1 MKTMYE
7 AEQMSKQKLQAEMD
21 RLNGDYSKKVN
32 DIEEHYYAI
41 EHGLSEKDDTS
52 SGITSV
58 TPEYGSVI
66 SVIALDEARRASE
79 SHTNLTNDHIL
90 HILQDKMHKGME
102 SLHHSSNAALHM
114 IQDKVNQ
121 ANLPSTMVDAKGA
134 QQEALKRLQEL
145 QEKMVGGEKKG
156 DQKLKEKRKARKAY
170 AKSKK
175 EKLFLAAKKMD
186 DEGISTMVQVY
197 DSLQDEIKFKTRHI
211 DRLEKQMASV
221 QTDVYDQQ
229 EEFERDREDYLDTIR
244 KQEQMLKLQQQILD
258 KIQPCIRRDC
268 NYFNIDRIKA
278 ECVWDE
284 ESGKWNLPDL
294 VVTKTTLPTP
304 GGIMPGGSPQTR
316 RKSPTRLQ
324 IGPQGHLMNGY
335 SGMGYHEEPKEDRF
349 LQHLSRNS
357 HEELAAN
364 YFKPK
369 RAEKLLSQNTR
380 FDTIDRRETTSPV
393 GPRQAGSF
401 ASAPPPRSFG
411 STQPPPQQDAHL
423 SRPARL
429 ESLNMPTEKERK
441 KKKKKQ
447 AHTDLAFERRREEPW

>member
-32 DIEEHYYAI
+32 DIEEHYAI

-145 QEKMVGGEKKG
+145 QEKM
-156 DQKLKEKRKARKAY
+156 
-170 AKSKK
+170 
-175 EKLFLAAKKMD
+175 
-186 DEGISTMVQVY
+186 VY